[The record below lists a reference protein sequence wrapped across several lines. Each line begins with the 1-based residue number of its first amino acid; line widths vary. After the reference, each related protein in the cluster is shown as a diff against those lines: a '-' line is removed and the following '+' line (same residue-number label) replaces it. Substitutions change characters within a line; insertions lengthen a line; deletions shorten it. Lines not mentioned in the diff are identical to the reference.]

1 MLRGIAAYVRRH
13 HIALLALFF
22 ALGGTAFAAGNALL
36 PTNSVGPAQIKA
48 GAVGTAEIK
57 AGAVTKGKIAKRTL
71 AQLRGNKGAKGAPGA
86 AGPQGPAGPQGA
98 KGDQGIQG
106 PRGPSFGDAKYL
118 TTVSVASCGTD
129 SSTMT
134 LPVNLTAP
142 SRIYAAAGADYTRTD
157 PGAEQPSIRIQ
168 LVSGATTVA
177 STRRNLA
184 TSAASSRVTLSVA
197 GVQGNPLR
205 APPASKC
212 LQGLT
217 RCASCMTTSGPA
229 KELAHIRTPL

>member
-22 ALGGTAFAAGNALL
+22 ALGGTAVAASNVL
-36 PTNSVGPAQIKA
+36 PRNSVGSRQVINGSLQKGDLSVKAVRALKGNRGAQ
-48 GAVGTAEIK
+48 
-57 AGAVTKGKIAKRTL
+57 
-71 AQLRGNKGAKGAPGA
+71 GAPGA
-86 AGPQGPAGPQGA
+86 AGPQGPAGSQGA

-106 PRGPSFGDAKYL
+106 LRGPSFGDAKYL
-118 TTVSVASCGTD
+118 GSVPVASCGTD
-129 SSTMT
+129 ASTMT

-142 SRIYAAAGADYTRTD
+142 SRIYAVAGADYTRTD

-168 LVSGATTVA
+168 LVSGATLVA

-197 GVQGNPLR
+197 GVLR
-205 APPASKC
+205 QS
-212 LQGLT
+212 
-217 RCASCMTTSGPA
+217 TSGGSGFDVPA
-229 KELAHIRTPL
+229 GAYTLRVVYDNFGSCQGTGTYQDTSLNYVLLGTA